1 MKKVVRS
8 EDFVGGGRV
17 PGSKQ
22 WCTNFSE
29 VCGPSSI
36 QNGWTKVNCQRN
48 ENNRRWRRPYDVCM
62 IRSYWELYFG
72 EQHDNK
78 KGYVFKSECHDTAK
92 IYRSR
97 RKGCRSEA
105 TNSSAMGLVALWYRA
120 EEVENAE
127 VNSKYQDKAKGQ
139 RLEDF
144 IRSVSTSFSQRY
156 PKVGDFK
163 LMQECS
169 TKDQSMQYVVLYLFD
184 SEE

>member
-8 EDFVGGGRV
+8 GDCVGGGRV
-17 PGSKQ
+17 PGSRQ

-48 ENNRRWRRPYDVCM
+48 ENNRRWRRPYDV
-62 IRSYWELYFG
+62 L
-72 EQHDNK
+72 
-78 KGYVFKSECHDTAK
+78 A
-92 IYRSR
+92 
-97 RKGCRSEA
+97 EA
-105 TNSSAMGLVALWYRA
+105 THGEIVVRMYDQELLGAILRVIDPLLSWWESVGRVRA

-139 RLEDF
+139 RPKDF